1 MDKLFLKTVAR
12 KNIITIFAYTNK
24 QIIYT
29 MMSTERKI
37 ERIKEINDFILNQ
50 SLTKVQLEKYLI
62 KLDNLKKEF
71 TKFDRNYYQ
80 LDLPEALL
88 N

>member
-1 MDKLFLKTVAR
+1 MT
-12 KNIITIFAYTNK
+12 
-24 QIIYT
+24 
-29 MMSTERKI
+29 TETKI
-37 ERIKEINDFILNQ
+37 ERIKEINDFLLNQ
-50 SLTKVQLEKYLI
+50 KLSKLQLEKYLI
-62 KLDNLKKEF
+62 KLENLKKEF

>member
-1 MDKLFLKTVAR
+1 M
-12 KNIITIFAYTNK
+12 IT
-24 QIIYT
+24 
-29 MMSTERKI
+29 TERKI

-62 KLDNLKKEF
+62 KLENLKKDF
-71 TKFDRNYYQ
+71 TKFDRRYYQ
-80 LDLPEALL
+80 LDIPEALL

>member
-1 MDKLFLKTVAR
+1 MT
-12 KNIITIFAYTNK
+12 
-24 QIIYT
+24 
-29 MMSTERKI
+29 TESKI
-37 ERIKEINDFILNQ
+37 ERIKEINDFLLNQ
-50 SLTKVQLEKYLI
+50 KLSKLQLEKYLI
-62 KLDNLKKEF
+62 KLENLKKEF

>member
-1 MDKLFLKTVAR
+1 M
-12 KNIITIFAYTNK
+12 IT
-24 QIIYT
+24 
-29 MMSTERKI
+29 TERKI

-62 KLDNLKKEF
+62 KLENLKKDF
-71 TKFDRNYYQ
+71 TLFDRRYYQ
-80 LDLPEALL
+80 LDIPEALL

>member
-1 MDKLFLKTVAR
+1 MT
-12 KNIITIFAYTNK
+12 
-24 QIIYT
+24 
-29 MMSTERKI
+29 TERKI

-62 KLDNLKKEF
+62 KLENLKKDF
-71 TKFDRNYYQ
+71 TKFDRRYYQ
-80 LDLPEALL
+80 LDIPEALL